1 MRGGSD
7 NHFDVLIIGAGMA
20 GASVAWRL
28 APDARVAVVEMED
41 QPGYHTTGR
50 SAAIFTETYGPPAMR
65 ALTGLSR
72 HFLENPPA
80 GFAEGPLL
88 RPRGILTF
96 AAESQRTKL
105 DHMFQTYGSVPGIRQ
120 VDREEIKALVPLLR
134 ADAAACGLLEPHA
147 RDIDVDALHQG
158 FLRGIRKHGGAVLT
172 GMEVKRIKRT
182 GSLWALHT
190 RDVVITAPIVVNA
203 AGAWADHIAAMAGAA
218 KVGIVPKR
226 RTVVIVEP
234 PARVDAKTW
243 PAVGDVDDTFYLK
256 PESGRFLLSPAD
268 ETPSAA
274 CDAQPEELDVA
285 TCVDRVEKAFDF
297 KIRRVENSWAG
308 LRSFVA
314 DQAPVCGF
322 DPQCDGF
329 FWLAGQGG
337 YGIQSAPA
345 LSHLAANLIR
355 GGGMPPGF
363 ADRGVAR
370 DAVSPHR
377 FETHPP
383 AG

>member
-50 SAAIFTETYGPPAMR
+50 SAAIFTETYGPPVMR
-65 ALTGLSR
+65 ALTSLSR
-72 HFLENPPA
+72 DFLENPPV
-80 GFAEGPLL
+80 GFTEAPLL
-88 RPRGILTF
+88 SPRGILTF
-96 AAESQRTKL
+96 ATESQQPEL
-105 DHMFQTYGSVPGIRQ
+105 DQLFRTYGAVSGIRK
-120 VDREEIKALVPLLR
+120 VDRAEIKALVPLLR
-134 ADAAACGLLEPHA
+134 DDAAMCGLLEEYA
-147 RDIDVDALHQG
+147 RDIDVHALHQG
-158 FLRGIRKHGGAVLT
+158 FLRGVRNHGGAVLT
-172 GMEVKRIKRT
+172 GMEVERIDCV
-182 GSLWALHT
+182 GSVWALHAKGG
-190 RDVVITAPIVVNA
+190 VVSAPIVVNA

-218 KVGIVPKR
+218 AVGIAPKR
-226 RTVVIVEP
+226 RTVVIVET
-234 PARVDAKTW
+234 PAGVDAKAW

-268 ETPSAA
+268 ETPSAP
-274 CDAQPEELDVA
+274 CDAQPDELDVA
-285 TCVDRVEKAFDF
+285 TCIDRVERAFDF
-297 KIRRVENSWAG
+297 RIRRIENSWAG

-322 DPQCDGF
+322 DPQRDGF

-345 LSHLAANLIR
+345 LSHLAACLIR
-355 GGGMPPGF
+355 GDGMPRDLT
-363 ADRGVAR
+363 DRGITL
-370 DAVSPHR
+370 DDVSPHR
-377 FETHPP
+377 FASGSP
-383 AG
+383 AS

>member
-1 MRGGSD
+1 MGGGSEY
-7 NHFDVLIIGAGMA
+7 HFDVLIIGAGMA

-28 APDARVAVVEMED
+28 APHARVAIVEMED

-50 SAAIFTETYGPPAMR
+50 SAAIFTETYGPPVMR
-65 ALTGLSR
+65 ALTSLSR
-72 HFLENPPA
+72 NFLENPPD
-80 GFAEGPLL
+80 GFAEAPLL
-88 RPRGILTF
+88 SPRGILTF
-96 AAESQRTKL
+96 AAESQRAKL
-105 DHMFQTYGSVPGIRQ
+105 NQMFQTYGSVPGIRK
-120 VDREEIKALVPLLR
+120 VEREEIKALVPLLR
-134 ADAAACGLLEPHA
+134 ADAAAFGLLEQNA
-147 RDIDVDALHQG
+147 RDIDVHALHRG
-158 FLRGIRKHGGAVLT
+158 FLRGILKHGGVVLT
-172 GMEVKRIKRT
+172 GMEVKRIERS
-182 GSLWALHT
+182 GSLWTLHT
-190 RDVVITAPIVVNA
+190 TNDVIAAPIVVNT

-234 PARVDAKTW
+234 PAGADAKAW

-256 PESGRFLLSPAD
+256 PESGRFLLSPDD

-274 CDAQPEELDVA
+274 CDAQPEELDIA

-355 GGGMPPGF
+355 GDGMPPGF
-363 ADRGVAR
+363 ADRGVAW

-377 FETHPP
+377 FETHTP

>member
-1 MRGGSD
+1 MGGGSEI
-7 NHFDVLIIGAGMA
+7 HFDVLIIGAGMA

-50 SAAIFTETYGPPAMR
+50 SAAIFTEIYGPPVMR
-65 ALTGLSR
+65 ALTSLSR
-72 HFLENPPA
+72 HFLENPPV
-80 GFAEGPLL
+80 GFADAPLL
-88 RPRGILTF
+88 SPRGILTF
-96 AAESQRTKL
+96 AADSQRAKL
-105 DHMFQTYGSVPGIRQ
+105 DQMFRTYGSVPGIRK
-120 VDREEIKALVPLLR
+120 VDHTEIKALVPLLR
-134 ADAAACGLLEPHA
+134 DDAAACGLLEEHA

-158 FLRGIRKHGGAVLT
+158 FLRGMRKHGGAVLT
-172 GMEVKRIKRT
+172 GMEVTRIERT
-182 GSLWALHT
+182 GSLWALRT
-190 RDVVITAPIVVNA
+190 TDGVITAPIVVNA

-218 KVGIVPKR
+218 TVGIVPKR

-234 PARVDAKTW
+234 PAGVDAKAW

-285 TCVDRVEKAFDF
+285 TCIDRVEKAFDF
-297 KIRRVENSWAG
+297 KIRRVENGWAG

-322 DPQCDGF
+322 DPQRNGF

-355 GGGMPPGF
+355 GDGMPPGF
-363 ADRGVAR
+363 AVRGVAR
-370 DAVSPHR
+370 DAVSPDR
-377 FETHPP
+377 FETHSP